1 MSTNRQS
8 WWPLRKAGRLFFD
21 DWRLSVPT
29 VAWLALSLALALRH
43 LGLAPAWRAITLFAG
58 LAAILVGATT
68 GVSRPRRATG
78 QQQQARRPVPAAGPA
93 DPAVRPGS

>member
-29 VAWLALSLALALRH
+29 VAWLALSLVLRH
-43 LGLAPAWRAITLFAG
+43 LGLAPAWQAITLFAG

-78 QQQQARRPVPAAGPA
+78 RQEQARRPVPAAGPA